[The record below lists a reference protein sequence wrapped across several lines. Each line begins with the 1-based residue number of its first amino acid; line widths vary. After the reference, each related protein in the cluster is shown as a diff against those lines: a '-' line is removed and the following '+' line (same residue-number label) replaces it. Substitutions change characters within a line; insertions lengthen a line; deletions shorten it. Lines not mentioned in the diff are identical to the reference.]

1 MAKTVNFTGQFEDR
15 VAIRE
20 LCDQYCDGVMSKD
33 MEMWGNTWAERCEW
47 VRFGQVFARDRAAV
61 VAEAKKMLDGYTS
74 GTFFCN
80 IGRTHVNG
88 EHATGRVYHVE
99 VYFVEDR
106 AEWYRTY
113 SDDDSARWTAAR
125 IPETRLNDDQFGK
138 ILSADTFKAGCRR

>member
-47 VRFGQVFARDRAAV
+47 VRFGQVFARGRAAV

-88 EHATGRVYHVE
+88 EHATGRVYHIE
-99 VYFVEDR
+99 VYFLEDR

-113 SDDDSARWTAAR
+113 FDDDYCKIDGRWYFQ
-125 IPETRLNDDQFGK
+125 TRALTMINSGK
-138 ILSADTFKAGCRR
+138 F